1 MLVVSTSWPIKRI
14 TVCTLDNLHNSQVK
28 QVKKMAENFWQ
39 ALRRKWNSLH
49 AVLITTQAITHHR
62 WQPLFANF
70 WWITHPFNRPCICRQ
85 NSQSFKASFEVSIL
99 GSLDMNI
106 LKGMIKTIIEFGF
119 CMIWR
124 IIQIYS
130 TTLQYLLLFVSCR
143 SSCQLSVTLTF

>member
-1 MLVVSTSWPIKRI
+1 MLVVPTSWPIKRI
-14 TVCTLDNLHNSQVK
+14 TVCTSVRQFTQLNK
-28 QVKKMAENFWQ
+28 FKK
-39 ALRRKWNSLH
+39 LLP
-49 AVLITTQAITHHR
+49 TTITHHK

-70 WWITHPFNRPCICRQ
+70 WRITHPLNRPCICRQ

-99 GSLDMNI
+99 GSLDMSI

-130 TTLQYLLLFVSCR
+130 ATFNTCYYFSAVSHVKILTNFQLPFNPSHGLLSFL
-143 SSCQLSVTLTF
+143 